1 MARYTARHAPRH
13 AAARPERSGLRRA
26 LAATATRP
34 VLASGA
40 VAAVLAG
47 SALVVSVGED
57 QARAEAMT
65 FAVDG
70 LTERT
75 STEQLAAEEEDAA
88 RVATARTDTNAA
100 RSAVAARDAERA
112 RLAAAKA
119 LAARQAKA
127 KAAARAAE
135 RKRIVAN
142 AKKDPKA
149 AARQLMPEYGF
160 GAGQWSCLD
169 RLWIG
174 ESGWKWNAENP
185 SSGAYGIPQSLPAR
199 KMAAMGDDYRTNP
212 VTQIRW
218 GLDYIKKSYGT
229 PCNALSK
236 WNSRSPHWY

>member
-1 MARYTARHAPRH
+1 
-13 AAARPERSGLRRA
+13 
-26 LAATATRP
+26 

-40 VAAVLAG
+40 AAALLTAG
-47 SALVVSVGED
+47 ALVATVGEG

-70 LTERT
+70 LAAST
-75 STEQLAAEEEDAA
+75 SSEQLEAEQEDAA
-88 RVATARTDTNAA
+88 RVAADRSATNTQRSVLAA
-100 RSAVAARDAERA
+100 REAERA
-112 RLAAAKA
+112 RAAAAAA
-119 LAARQAKA
+119 LAQRKAKA

-149 AARQLMPEYGF
+149 AARQLMPEFGF
-160 GAGQWSCLD
+160 GQGQWSCLD

-199 KMAAMGDDYRTNP
+199 KMATMGADYRTNP

>member
-26 LAATATRP
+26 LAATGARP

-47 SALVVSVGED
+47 GALAVSFGES

-70 LTERT
+70 LTEQT

-100 RSAVAARDAERA
+100 RSAVAAREAERA

-135 RKRIVAN
+135 RKRIVAD

-149 AARQLMPEYGF
+149 AARLLMPEYGF
-160 GAGQWSCLD
+160 GQGQWSCLE

-185 SSGAYGIPQSLPAR
+185 SSGAYGIPQSLPAS
-199 KMAAMGDDYRTNP
+199 KMATMGKDYRTNP

>member
-1 MARYTARHAPRH
+1 
-13 AAARPERSGLRRA
+13 
-26 LAATATRP
+26 
-34 VLASGA
+34 
-40 VAAVLAG
+40 VA
-47 SALVVSVGED
+47 
-57 QARAEAMT
+57 
-65 FAVDG
+65 
-70 LTERT
+70 
-75 STEQLAAEEEDAA
+75 EQVDAA
-88 RVATARTDTNAA
+88 RVAADRSATNTQRSVLAA
-100 RSAVAARDAERA
+100 REAERA
-112 RLAAAKA
+112 RAAAAAA
-119 LAARQAKA
+119 LAQRKAKA

-149 AARQLMPEYGF
+149 AARQLMPEFGF
-160 GAGQWSCLD
+160 GQGQWSCLD

-199 KMAAMGDDYRTNP
+199 KMATMGADYRTNP

>member
-1 MARYTARHAPRH
+1 MA
-13 AAARPERSGLRRA
+13 
-26 LAATATRP
+26 RP

-40 VAAVLAG
+40 AAALLTAG
-47 SALVVSVGED
+47 ALVATVGEG

-70 LTERT
+70 LAAST
-75 STEQLAAEEEDAA
+75 SSEQLEAEQEDAA
-88 RVATARTDTNAA
+88 RVAAD
-100 RSAVAARDAERA
+100 RSATNTQRSV
-112 RLAAAKA
+112 
-119 LAARQAKA
+119 LAAREAERVRVATAAAVAQRKAKA

-149 AARQLMPEYGF
+149 AARQLMPEFGF
-160 GAGQWSCLD
+160 GQGQWSCLD

-174 ESGWKWNAENP
+174 ESAWKWNAENP

-199 KMAAMGDDYRTNP
+199 KMATMGADYRTNP

-229 PCNALSK
+229 PCNALDH

>member
-1 MARYTARHAPRH
+1 M
-13 AAARPERSGLRRA
+13 
-26 LAATATRP
+26 
-34 VLASGA
+34 LASGA
-40 VAAVLAG
+40 AAALLTAG
-47 SALVVSVGED
+47 ALVATVGEG

-70 LTERT
+70 LAAST
-75 STEQLAAEEEDAA
+75 SSEQLEAEQEDAA
-88 RVATARTDTNAA
+88 RVAADRSATNTQRSVLAA
-100 RSAVAARDAERA
+100 REAERA
-112 RLAAAKA
+112 RAAAAAA
-119 LAARQAKA
+119 LAQRKAKA

-149 AARQLMPEYGF
+149 AARQLMPEFGF
-160 GAGQWSCLD
+160 GQGQWSCLD

-199 KMAAMGDDYRTNP
+199 KMATMGADYRTNP

>member
-1 MARYTARHAPRH
+1 MA
-13 AAARPERSGLRRA
+13 
-26 LAATATRP
+26 RP

-40 VAAVLAG
+40 AAALLTAG
-47 SALVVSVGED
+47 ALVVTVGEG
-57 QARAEAMT
+57 QAQAEALT

-70 LTERT
+70 RT
-75 STEQLAAEEEDAA
+75 ASTSSEQLEAEREDAA
-88 RVATARTDTNAA
+88 RVAAA
-100 RSAVAARDAERA
+100 RSATNTQRSVVAAREAERA
-112 RLAAAKA
+112 RAAAAAA
-119 LAARQAKA
+119 LAQRKAKA
-127 KAAARAAE
+127 QAAARAAE
-135 RKRIVAN
+135 RKRIIAN

-149 AARQLMPEYGF
+149 AARQLMPEFGF

-199 KMAAMGDDYRTNP
+199 KMATMGSDYRTNP

-229 PCNALSK
+229 PCNALDQ
-236 WNSRSPHWY
+236 WNSRYPHWY

>member
-13 AAARPERSGLRRA
+13 AAVRPAGVGLGR
-26 LAATATRP
+26 AATLSRP

-40 VAAVLAG
+40 VAAVLVG
-47 SALVVSVGED
+47 GALVATVGEG
-57 QARAEAMT
+57 QARAQSLT

-70 LTERT
+70 LAAST
-75 STEQLAAEEEDAA
+75 STEQLAAQQEDAA
-88 RVATARTDTNAA
+88 RVAADRSATNAQ
-100 RSAVAARDAERA
+100 RSVVAAREAERA
-112 RLAAAKA
+112 RAAAAAA
-119 LAARQAKA
+119 LAQRKAKA
-127 KAAARAAE
+127 QAAARAAE

-149 AARQLMPEYGF
+149 AARQLMPEFGF
-160 GAGQWSCLD
+160 GQGQWSCLD

-199 KMAAMGDDYRTNP
+199 KMATMGSDYRTNP

-229 PCNALSK
+229 PCNALSQ